1 MSANNLTN
9 PPSTPNETTVAA
21 MQEARQMSAK
31 STKNK
36 KESTLAKLKKGEM
49 AQQKLH
55 DMRVAFD
62 EGFAI
67 IREVGVMPS
76 SLLTELASVFHSNS
90 VEPRYINS
98 ELVKND
104 IKLYKAEKEFNATHA
119 KRLKEALSENAHLK
133 SQLEQMKQMTGMSGC
148 PTPMYGFYN
157 GSPILDPNSPK
168 MPFSDN
174 GSINNYGFQNLF
186 APPNSF
192 PGRYPASPFPGNQP
206 VHPGELLQRIMNLE
220 AEVTKLQQ
228 RHISA
233 QFQPQPQQ
241 FQSQF
246 QVPPMPSQPLPAQMP
261 YNAHK
266 SVGTPSMQ
274 TLQEEGA
281 NKIYAFVQQKL
292 IKEEKFTLNDLFQ
305 AIGPGFQWSRYVPE
319 HSFPTEWLS
328 DVLRNAPAN
337 AGFVFKPAMRF
348 ADAIIERRTAS
359 VNTSNT
365 PLFTQE
371 EERIASYIYEL
382 LLRETYPQYVTIREL
397 IDHMNKRGYVWDT
410 KGLGI
415 MSVDAWML
423 EKCEK
428 LIGRLGFMLEKAN
441 RMDESCIVGFQPEVS
456 KNLLIC
462 VSNSMK
468 AHTDFHQW
476 TTKRLIANLST
487 YSGIFPTV
495 VACYL
500 RYWQSRGIV
509 SVREGDM
516 FLDYAKC
523 LTFDYDKVKQ
533 AIEG

>member
-104 IKLYKAEKEFNATHA
+104 IKLYKAEKEINATHA

-133 SQLEQMKQMTGMSGC
+133 FQLEQMKQMTGMSGC
-148 PTPMYGFYN
+148 PTPVYGFYN

-228 RHISA
+228 RHIVA
-233 QFQPQPQQ
+233 QFQPQPQHHPQQ
-241 FQSQF
+241 FQAPLQS
-246 QVPPMPSQPLPAQMP
+246 PPVQMP
-261 YNAHK
+261 RHAYK
-266 SVGTPSMQ
+266 GDDSMSPAKKN
-274 TLQEEGA
+274 LQEEGA
-281 NKIYAFVQQKL
+281 NKVYALVGQKL

-305 AIGPGFQWSRYVPE
+305 AIGPGFQWSRYVPMQ
-319 HSFPTEWLS
+319 SLPTEWLR
-328 DVLRNAPAN
+328 DVLRNAPSSVS
-337 AGFVFKPAMRF
+337 FVFKSNIPCTES
-348 ADAIIERRTAS
+348 IIERKTAP
-359 VNTSNT
+359 VNTPNAT
-365 PLFTQE
+365 LFTQE

-382 LLRETYPQYVTIREL
+382 LLRETYPQYITIREL
-397 IDHMNKRGYVWDT
+397 IDHMDKRGYIWNA
-410 KGLGI
+410 KELGI

-441 RMDESCIVGFQPEVS
+441 RMDESCIVGFQLEVN
-456 KNLLIC
+456 KNLLTC

-468 AHTDFHQW
+468 IHTDFHQW
-476 TTKRLIANLST
+476 TTKRLITNLST